1 MADGDRIPKVL
12 VVDDE
17 PNIRELVEV
26 ALKFHGCAVAVSA
39 SGKDALHQAE
49 AYEPDLMIL
58 DVMLPDMDG
67 FEVCRTLRADGNDV
81 PVIFLTARDTTSDT
95 IRGLTLGGDDY
106 VTKPF
111 SVEAL
116 VARVRAVLRRT
127 ARAPGGE
134 TQPGGTG
141 ALLQVGDLELD
152 EEHWIVRRAGIP
164 VELSPTEF
172 RLLAY
177 LMRNQGRM
185 LTRQQLL
192 ENVWGWEFAGQ
203 SQVVETYVSY
213 LRRKLDPLGPAADP
227 HPARCRVQPARAAGS
242 RAREQMRY
250 TRRQPTGRG
259 RLSLRSRLLA
269 GLITITAL
277 FLIVMGVVTTVVLGN
292 IEQDQFNTDLGLT
305 VKESLSEIANLQNG
319 YAAAYINLASRI
331 DRDLVRAVGYRQRP
345 AEPAE
350 QPDRQPAGDGVLRA
364 ESGPDA
370 VHHLPVRRAD
380 PDRDLA
386 AGSTSGPPARTA
398 CCRPGRTSCWWR
410 ARTTRSAT
418 RSAG

>member
-1 MADGDRIPKVL
+1 MPDGDRIPKVL

-39 SGKDALHQAE
+39 SGKDALHQVE
-49 AYEPDLMIL
+49 TYEPDLMIL

-67 FEVCRTLRADGNDV
+67 FEVCRTLRSDGNDV

-95 IRGLTLGGDDY
+95 IRGLTLGGDDF

-127 ARAPGGE
+127 TRAPEGIARADGG
-134 TQPGGTG
+134 GGMD
-141 ALLQVGDLELD
+141 LLQVGDLELD
-152 EEHWIVRRAGIP
+152 EEHWIVRRGGTP

-213 LRRKLDPLGPAADP
+213 LRRKLDPLGPP
-227 HPARCRVQPARAAGS
+227 LIHTQ
-242 RAREQMRY
+242 
-250 TRRQPTGRG
+250 RG
-259 RLSLRSRLLA
+259 VGYSLRLPPEAERA
-269 GLITITAL
+269 G
-277 FLIVMGVVTTVVLGN
+277 
-292 IEQDQFNTDLGLT
+292 
-305 VKESLSEIANLQNG
+305 
-319 YAAAYINLASRI
+319 R
-331 DRDLVRAVGYRQRP
+331 
-345 AEPAE
+345 
-350 QPDRQPAGDGVLRA
+350 
-364 ESGPDA
+364 
-370 VHHLPVRRAD
+370 
-380 PDRDLA
+380 
-386 AGSTSGPPARTA
+386 
-398 CCRPGRTSCWWR
+398 
-410 ARTTRSAT
+410 
-418 RSAG
+418 

>member
-49 AYEPDLMIL
+49 IYEPDLMIL

-67 FEVCRTLRADGNDV
+67 FEVCRLLRADGNDV

-127 ARAPGGE
+127 TRSPEGVP
-134 TQPGGTG
+134 QPDGT

-152 EEHWIVRRAGIP
+152 EEHWIVRRAGTQ

-213 LRRKLDPLGPAADP
+213 LRRKLDPLGPP
-227 HPARCRVQPARAAGS
+227 LIHTQ
-242 RAREQMRY
+242 
-250 TRRQPTGRG
+250 RG
-259 RLSLRSRLLA
+259 VGYSLRLPPEAERVSR
-269 GLITITAL
+269 
-277 FLIVMGVVTTVVLGN
+277 
-292 IEQDQFNTDLGLT
+292 
-305 VKESLSEIANLQNG
+305 
-319 YAAAYINLASRI
+319 
-331 DRDLVRAVGYRQRP
+331 
-345 AEPAE
+345 
-350 QPDRQPAGDGVLRA
+350 
-364 ESGPDA
+364 
-370 VHHLPVRRAD
+370 
-380 PDRDLA
+380 
-386 AGSTSGPPARTA
+386 
-398 CCRPGRTSCWWR
+398 
-410 ARTTRSAT
+410 
-418 RSAG
+418 

>member
-1 MADGDRIPKVL
+1 MPDGDRIPKVL

-39 SGKDALHQAE
+39 SGKDALHQVE
-49 AYEPDLMIL
+49 TYEPDLMIL

-67 FEVCRTLRADGNDV
+67 FEVCRTLRSDGNDV

-95 IRGLTLGGDDY
+95 IRGLTLGGDDF

-127 ARAPGGE
+127 TRAPGGVARAD
-134 TQPGGTG
+134 GGG
-141 ALLQVGDLELD
+141 GMDLLRVGDLELD
-152 EEHWIVRRAGIP
+152 EEHWIVRRGGTP

-213 LRRKLDPLGPAADP
+213 LRRKLDPLGPP
-227 HPARCRVQPARAAGS
+227 LIHTQ
-242 RAREQMRY
+242 
-250 TRRQPTGRG
+250 RG
-259 RLSLRSRLLA
+259 VGYSLRVPPEAER
-269 GLITITAL
+269 
-277 FLIVMGVVTTVVLGN
+277 
-292 IEQDQFNTDLGLT
+292 
-305 VKESLSEIANLQNG
+305 
-319 YAAAYINLASRI
+319 ASR
-331 DRDLVRAVGYRQRP
+331 
-345 AEPAE
+345 
-350 QPDRQPAGDGVLRA
+350 
-364 ESGPDA
+364 
-370 VHHLPVRRAD
+370 
-380 PDRDLA
+380 
-386 AGSTSGPPARTA
+386 
-398 CCRPGRTSCWWR
+398 
-410 ARTTRSAT
+410 
-418 RSAG
+418 

>member
-1 MADGDRIPKVL
+1 MPDGDRIPKVL

-39 SGKDALHQAE
+39 SGKDALHQVE
-49 AYEPDLMIL
+49 TYEPDLMIL

-67 FEVCRTLRADGNDV
+67 FEVCRTLRSDGNDV

-95 IRGLTLGGDDY
+95 IRGLTLGGDDF

-127 ARAPGGE
+127 TRAPEGIARADGG
-134 TQPGGTG
+134 GGMD
-141 ALLQVGDLELD
+141 LLQVGDLELD
-152 EEHWIVRRAGIP
+152 EEHWIVRRAGTP

-213 LRRKLDPLGPAADP
+213 LRRKLDPLGPP
-227 HPARCRVQPARAAGS
+227 LIHTQ
-242 RAREQMRY
+242 
-250 TRRQPTGRG
+250 RG
-259 RLSLRSRLLA
+259 VGYSLRLPPEAEHA
-269 GLITITAL
+269 G
-277 FLIVMGVVTTVVLGN
+277 
-292 IEQDQFNTDLGLT
+292 
-305 VKESLSEIANLQNG
+305 
-319 YAAAYINLASRI
+319 R
-331 DRDLVRAVGYRQRP
+331 
-345 AEPAE
+345 
-350 QPDRQPAGDGVLRA
+350 
-364 ESGPDA
+364 
-370 VHHLPVRRAD
+370 
-380 PDRDLA
+380 
-386 AGSTSGPPARTA
+386 
-398 CCRPGRTSCWWR
+398 
-410 ARTTRSAT
+410 
-418 RSAG
+418 

>member
-39 SGKDALHQAE
+39 SGKDALHQTE
-49 AYEPDLMIL
+49 SYEPDLIIL
-58 DVMLPDMDG
+58 DVMLPDLDG
-67 FEVCRTLRADGNDV
+67 FEVCRALRTDGNDV

-127 ARAPGGE
+127 TREADGE
-134 TQPGGTG
+134 AQPGGNA
-141 ALLQVGDLELD
+141 ALLQVGDLQLD
-152 EEHWIVRRAGIP
+152 EEHWVVRRAGTQ

-213 LRRKLDPLGPAADP
+213 LRRKLDPLGPP
-227 HPARCRVQPARAAGS
+227 LIHTQ
-242 RAREQMRY
+242 
-250 TRRQPTGRG
+250 RG
-259 RLSLRSRLLA
+259 VGYSLRVPPEA
-269 GLITITAL
+269 
-277 FLIVMGVVTTVVLGN
+277 
-292 IEQDQFNTDLGLT
+292 E
-305 VKESLSEIANLQNG
+305 
-319 YAAAYINLASRI
+319 
-331 DRDLVRAVGYRQRP
+331 RAVR
-345 AEPAE
+345 
-350 QPDRQPAGDGVLRA
+350 
-364 ESGPDA
+364 
-370 VHHLPVRRAD
+370 
-380 PDRDLA
+380 
-386 AGSTSGPPARTA
+386 
-398 CCRPGRTSCWWR
+398 
-410 ARTTRSAT
+410 
-418 RSAG
+418 

>member
-1 MADGDRIPKVL
+1 MAEGDRIPKVL

-26 ALKFHGCAVAVSA
+26 ALKFHGCAVSVSA
-39 SGKDALHQAE
+39 SGKDALHQAQ
-49 AYEPDLMIL
+49 AYAPDLMIL

-67 FEVCRTLRADGNDV
+67 FEVCRTLRTDGNEV
-81 PVIFLTARDTTSDT
+81 PVIFLTARDTTTDT

-127 ARAPGGE
+127 TRTADADGNPADAQTLRTA
-134 TQPGGTG
+134 
-141 ALLQVGDLELD
+141 DLELD
-152 EEHWIVRRAGIP
+152 EEHWTVHRAGIP

-213 LRRKLDPLGPAADP
+213 LRRKLDPLGPP
-227 HPARCRVQPARAAGS
+227 LIHTQ
-242 RAREQMRY
+242 
-250 TRRQPTGRG
+250 RG
-259 RLSLRSRLLA
+259 VGYSLR
-269 GLITITAL
+269 T
-277 FLIVMGVVTTVVLGN
+277 
-292 IEQDQFNTDLGLT
+292 
-305 VKESLSEIANLQNG
+305 
-319 YAAAYINLASRI
+319 
-331 DRDLVRAVGYRQRP
+331 P
-345 AEPAE
+345 
-350 QPDRQPAGDGVLRA
+350 PD
-364 ESGPDA
+364 S
-370 VHHLPVRRAD
+370 
-380 PDRDLA
+380 
-386 AGSTSGPPARTA
+386 
-398 CCRPGRTSCWWR
+398 PGR
-410 ARTTRSAT
+410 
-418 RSAG
+418 